1 MGMCLVDE
9 AVVGLAWLSGLMIIL
24 CTACFVADF
33 VWYGFEFFKRRFFA
47 RQSEEG
53 QRWKNGNGGLGTI

>member
-9 AVVGLAWLSGLMIIL
+9 AIVGLAWLSGLMIIL
-24 CTACFVADF
+24 CAACFIADF

-47 RQSEEG
+47 RQSES
-53 QRWKNGNGGLGTI
+53 NGMKSRGN